1 MYEAYTFLAWLF
13 CLLCMDA
20 VYQCPPMKAWSCFHG
35 VLHLYRF
42 CERKDYPA
50 AVKQFHAE
58 ISGAHV
64 VQRTLLNIRTFA
76 HQRSCNSSF
85 FLPGPEDANMGTRAW
100 DLWPQSA
107 SPKLQNS
114 QPYFLFDSFSFFFLQ
129 TSTAQMFF
137 FFYYRLAC
145 KNQTEMTKNITEWQI
160 WISVPVFQSRSYL
173 VLWSSGDFQVRS
185 NCSSSSKQKM
195 NNRSDSNCII
205 GIQVC
210 APSTE
215 PAESRGSRPCRVS
228 IWGQLGE
235 MCSRKILRD
244 KQ

>member
-137 FFYYRLAC
+137 FFLLSSCLQEPNRNDEKHHRVTDLNFRAG
-145 KNQTEMTKNITEWQI
+145 
-160 WISVPVFQSRSYL
+160 ISVKIISGTLKFGRF
-173 VLWSSGDFQVRS
+173 SSQV
-185 NCSSSSKQKM
+185 KLQ
-195 NNRSDSNCII
+195 
-205 GIQVC
+205 
-210 APSTE
+210 
-215 PAESRGSRPCRVS
+215 
-228 IWGQLGE
+228 
-235 MCSRKILRD
+235 
-244 KQ
+244 